1 MTSAPVT
8 SAPVPEIS
16 TAERES
22 RRITVIALIIV
33 LLLGALDQTIVSTA
47 MPRIVAQLKGLA
59 IYSWVTTVYLLSST
73 VMVPIWGKLGDLYG
87 RKKVLI
93 WGVSIFIVGSALC
106 GMSGEIAQLPLL
118 GGGMTQLIVFRGLQG
133 IGGGALFTSA
143 FAVIAD
149 LFPPRER
156 GKMSGYFGG
165 VFALAS
171 IVGPLIGGFFTEHGT
186 VHLGG
191 WTIAGWRWVFY
202 VNLPLSALALFM
214 IIARTPGLKAG
225 RGGKID
231 ILGAALVVTAFVPL
245 LLALTW
251 GGHLYAWSSPQVLGL
266 LLVTAVSL
274 VAFYM
279 VERRVAEPI
288 LPLDLFG
295 NKVFSLTNAA
305 AFVISM
311 AFFGAITFL
320 PLYLQLG
327 IGVSATQ
334 SGMIMLPM
342 MFGLI
347 LSSTISGRLV
357 TTLGRY
363 KPMMLFG
370 AVMMMIGILL
380 MTQLGPETR
389 PWWGVAPRV
398 FILGIGLGPAQGL
411 FALAAQNAVP
421 PARIGVATSSS
432 QFFRQI
438 GSTVGVAV
446 FGAVMTHALAAE
458 SAKLGGGGGALSLDQ
473 LQKIAL
479 AQTQSGL
486 GARSMAVDP
495 LLRTAFSRAIVDLFW
510 AAGAIAVLGLIAIV
524 LIPELPLRS
533 HHHVEPVAEPGEQF
547 EREEEEVAAGA

>member
-1 MTSAPVT
+1 MADASPPGL
-8 SAPVPEIS
+8 SD
-16 TAERES
+16 AERES

-33 LLLGALDQTIVSTA
+33 LLLGALDQTVVSTA
-47 MPRIVAQLKGLA
+47 MPRIVAQLRGLE

-87 RKKVLI
+87 RKAVLI
-93 WGVSIFIVGSALC
+93 WGVLIFIFGSALC
-106 GMSGEIAQLPLL
+106 GLSGEFGDLPLL

-149 LFPPRER
+149 LYPPRER
-156 GKMSGYFGG
+156 GKMSGYFGS
-165 VFALAS
+165 VFAVAS

-186 VHLGG
+186 VTLGG
-191 WTIAGWRWVFY
+191 WTLAGWRWVFY

-214 IIARTPGLKAG
+214 IMAKTPGLKAG

-231 ILGAALVVTAFVPL
+231 FAGAILVVTAFVPL

-251 GGHLYAWSSPQVLGL
+251 GGHLYAWASPQVLGL
-266 LLVTAVSL
+266 LAVTAISL
-274 VAFYM
+274 ALFVW
-279 VERRVAEPI
+279 VERTVVEPI

-295 NKVFSLTNAA
+295 NRVFTLTNAA
-305 AFVISM
+305 SFVISM

-327 IGVSATQ
+327 LGVSATQ

-357 TTLGRY
+357 TQIGRY

-370 AVMMMIGILL
+370 AVMMIVGILL
-380 MTQLGPETR
+380 MTQLGPDTR
-389 PWWGVAPRV
+389 PWAVGLRMFV
-398 FILGIGLGPAQGL
+398 LGIGLGPAQGL

-421 PARIGVATSSS
+421 PTRIGVATSSS

-446 FGAVMTHALAAE
+446 FGAVMTHALATE
-458 SAKLGGGGGALSLDQ
+458 SAKLGGAGGALSLDQ

-479 AQTQSGL
+479 AQTQHGL
-486 GARSMAVDP
+486 GAVHMAVDP
-495 LLRTAFSRAIVDLFW
+495 ALRTAFSRAIVDLFW
-510 AAGAIAVLGLIAIV
+510 VGGAIALLGLIAIIM
-524 LIPELPLRS
+524 IPELPLRS
-533 HHHVEPVAEPGEQF
+533 HHHPEPVAEPGEQF
-547 EREEEEVAAGA
+547 EREEEEVAAEA

>member
-1 MTSAPVT
+1 MTVAQAPGL
-8 SAPVPEIS
+8 SEDQQEA
-16 TAERES
+16 

-33 LLLGALDQTIVSTA
+33 LLLGALDQTVVSTA
-47 MPRIVAQLKGLA
+47 MPRIVAQLQGLA
-59 IYSWVTTVYLLSST
+59 LYAWVTTVYLLSST

-87 RKKVLI
+87 RKAVLI
-93 WGVSIFIVGSALC
+93 WGVSIFILGSALC
-106 GMSGEIAQLPLL
+106 GMSAS
-118 GGGMTQLIVFRGLQG
+118 MVQLILFRGLQG

-143 FAVIAD
+143 FGVIAD
-149 LFPPRER
+149 LYPPRER

-186 VHLGG
+186 LHIGG
-191 WTIAGWRWVFY
+191 LTIAGWRWVFY

-225 RGGKID
+225 RGGKVD
-231 ILGAALVVTAFVPL
+231 VVGAALVVTAFVPL

-251 GGHLYAWSSPQVLGL
+251 GGHLYSWASPQIIGL
-266 LLVTAVSL
+266 LALAAASLAAFVLVELKAS
-274 VAFYM
+274 
-279 VERRVAEPI
+279 EPI

-295 NKVFSLTNAA
+295 NRVFSLTNAA

-327 IGVSATQ
+327 LGVSATQ

-357 TTLGRY
+357 TKIGRY

-370 AVMMMIGILL
+370 AVMMLAGIFL
-380 MTQLGPETR
+380 MTQLGPDTK
-389 PWWGVAPRV
+389 PWWDVAPRV
-398 FILGIGLGPAQGL
+398 FVLGVGLGPAQGL

-421 PARIGVATSSS
+421 PTRIGVATSSS

-458 SAKLGGGGGALSLDQ
+458 SAKLGGGSRVVNLDQ

-479 AQTQSGL
+479 AQTQAGL
-486 GARSMAVDP
+486 GARSVAVDP

-510 AAGAIAVLGLIAIV
+510 VGGAIAVLGFIAIV

-533 HHHVEPVAEPGEQF
+533 HHHVEPVAEPGEEF
-547 EREEEEVAAGA
+547 AKEEDDVAPAEA

>member
-1 MTSAPVT
+1 MTVAQAPTLSA
-8 SAPVPEIS
+8 
-16 TAERES
+16 AELES

-33 LLLGALDQTIVSTA
+33 LLLGALDQTVVSTA
-47 MPRIVAQLKGLA
+47 MPRIVAQLQGLDLYA
-59 IYSWVTTVYLLSST
+59 WVTTVYLLSST

-87 RKKVLI
+87 RKLVMI
-93 WGVSIFIVGSALC
+93 WGVSIFIFGSALC
-106 GMSGEIAQLPLL
+106 GMSTS
-118 GGGMTQLIVFRGLQG
+118 MVQLILFRGLQG

-143 FAVIAD
+143 FGVIAD
-149 LFPPRER
+149 LYPPRER

-186 VHLGG
+186 LHLGG
-191 WTIAGWRWVFY
+191 LTIAGWRWVFY

-214 IIARTPGLKAG
+214 IIARAPGLKAG
-225 RGGKID
+225 RGGKVD
-231 ILGAALVVTAFVPL
+231 VAGAALVVTAFVPL

-251 GGHLYAWSSPQVLGL
+251 GGHLYAWTSPQILGL
-266 LLVTAVSL
+266 LAVTVLSL
-274 VAFYM
+274 AAFVL
-279 VERRVAEPI
+279 VERKVSEPI

-295 NKVFSLTNAA
+295 NRVFSLTNAA

-334 SGMIMLPM
+334 SGMVMLPM

-347 LSSTISGRLV
+347 LSSTISGRMV
-357 TTLGRY
+357 TRIGRY

-370 AVMMMIGILL
+370 AVMMLLGIFL
-380 MTQLGPETR
+380 MTQLGPDTH
-389 PWWGVAPRV
+389 PWSGVAPRMFV
-398 FILGIGLGPAQGL
+398 LGVGLGPAQGL

-421 PARIGVATSSS
+421 PQRIGVATSSS

-446 FGAVMTHALAAE
+446 FGAVMTHALATE
-458 SAKLGGGGGALSLDQ
+458 SARLGGKGGALSLDD

-479 AQTQSGL
+479 AQTQLGL
-486 GARSMAVDP
+486 GARHIAVDP
-495 LLRTAFSRAIVDLFW
+495 LLKTAFSRAIVDLFW
-510 AAGAIAVLGLIAIV
+510 VGGAIAVLGLIAIL

-533 HHHVEPVAEPGEQF
+533 HHHPEPVAEPGE
-547 EREEEEVAAGA
+547 EYVREEEAPAEA

>member
-1 MTSAPVT
+1 MTVAQPSGPT
-8 SAPVPEIS
+8 Q
-16 TAERES
+16 AEQDS

-33 LLLGALDQTIVSTA
+33 LLLGALDQTVVSTA
-47 MPRIVAQLKGLA
+47 MPRIVAQLQGLDLYA
-59 IYSWVTTVYLLSST
+59 WVTTVYLLSST
-73 VMVPIWGKLGDLYG
+73 VMVPIWGKLGDLWG
-87 RKKVLI
+87 RKVVLI
-93 WGVSIFIVGSALC
+93 WGVSIFILGSALC
-106 GMSGEIAQLPLL
+106 GMSAS
-118 GGGMTQLIVFRGLQG
+118 MVQLILFRGLQG

-143 FAVIAD
+143 FGVIAD
-149 LFPPRER
+149 LYPPRER

-186 VHLGG
+186 LHLGG
-191 WTIAGWRWVFY
+191 LTIAGWRWVFY
-202 VNLPLSALALFM
+202 VNLPLSMLALFM
-214 IIARTPGLKAG
+214 IVTRTPGLKAG
-225 RGGKID
+225 RGGKVD
-231 ILGAALVVTAFVPL
+231 VAGAALVVTAFVPL

-251 GGHLYAWSSPQVLGL
+251 GGHAYAWASPQILGL
-266 LLVTAVSL
+266 LAVTVVSL
-274 VAFYM
+274 VAFVA
-279 VERRVAEPI
+279 VERRVAEPV

-295 NKVFSLTNAA
+295 NRVFSLTNAA

-347 LSSTISGRLV
+347 LSSTISGRMV
-357 TTLGRY
+357 TKIGRY

-370 AVMMMIGILL
+370 AVMMLIGILL
-380 MTQLGPETR
+380 MTQLGPDTH
-389 PWWGVAPRV
+389 PWAGVAPRV

-411 FALAAQNAVP
+411 FALAAQNAAP
-421 PARIGVATSSS
+421 PQRIGVATSSS

-446 FGAVMTHALAAE
+446 FGAVMTHALASE
-458 SAKLGGGGGALSLDQ
+458 SARLGGKAGALSLDD

-479 AQTQSGL
+479 AQAQAGL
-486 GARSMAVDP
+486 GARHIAVDP
-495 LLRTAFSRAIVDLFW
+495 LLKTAFSRAIVDLFW
-510 AAGAIAVLGLIAIV
+510 VGGAIAVIGFIAIV

-533 HHHVEPVAEPGEQF
+533 HHHPEPVAEPGEEY